1 MDNELFEKAPIPR
14 AYMTLAIPVVL
25 SMMVT
30 LVYNTVD
37 TYFIAHTGNTDM
49 VAGVSIA
56 TPVFTVM
63 IALGDIFGLGGSS
76 VISRLY
82 G

>member
-1 MDNELFEKAPIPR
+1 
-14 AYMTLAIPVVL
+14 MTLAIPVVL

-37 TYFIAHTGNTDM
+37 TYFIAHIGNTSM
-49 VAGVSIA
+49 VAGVAIA

-63 IALGDIFGLGGSS
+63 IAPRQRHSARQR
-76 VISRLY
+76 RLPLPRTHA
-82 G
+82 

>member
-1 MDNELFEKAPIPR
+1 MDNELFEKEPIPR

-37 TYFIAHTGNTDM
+37 TYFIAYTGNTSM
-49 VAGVSIA
+49 VAGVAIA

-63 IALGDIFGLGGSS
+63 IAPPATT
-76 VISRLY
+76 
-82 G
+82 